1 MIYNVAHKIELVP
14 NKKQEEYFVKACG
27 VARFAYN
34 WALEQW
40 NKQYQAYKQDNSLPK
55 PNEFD
60 LRKQLNAIKQ
70 EQYPFLLEVTKCAP
84 QQAIKNLGKA
94 FVSFFKKQNKY
105 PKFQKKGKN
114 DSFYMDNSVIEV
126 AGKKIRI
133 PKLGWVKMR
142 ENIRF
147 YGNIISATISRTADK
162 WFVSIQIAIEI
173 NPQPTAIENQEAV
186 GVDLGVAYLAI
197 LSDGTKFSGSK
208 PLKKSL
214 KKLKR
219 LSRSLSKK
227 QRVEEVYA
235 DKNGVERKRK
245 VPSKNYLKAKNKLA
259 REHAKVA
266 NIRKDYL
273 HKLTTYLIQSY
284 DIICIED
291 LNVKGMMKNRK
302 LARAIADM
310 GFYEFKRQLLYK
322 AEMCGRSKHVVIADR
337 WFPSSKTCSECGH
350 KMDEMPLS
358 VREWECPN
366 CHTHHDRDVNAAIN
380 LKKYGLEYHYGAT
393 PKPIENENNTV
404 SSAGI

>member
-1 MIYNVAHKIELVP
+1 MIYQVAHKIELVP
-14 NKKQEEYFVKACG
+14 NKKQEAYFVKACG
-27 VARFAYN
+27 AARFAYN

-55 PNEFD
+55 PNEFN
-60 LRKQLNAIKQ
+60 LRKQLNAIKR
-70 EQYPFLLEVTKCAP
+70 EQYPFLMEVTKCAP

-94 FVSFFKKQNKY
+94 FVSFFKKRTKY

-114 DSFYMDNSVIEV
+114 DSFYMDNFVIEV
-126 AGKKIRI
+126 VGKRIRI

-173 NPQPTAIENQEAV
+173 NLHPTVIENQEAV
-186 GVDLGVAYLAI
+186 GVDLGVADLAI

-227 QRVEEVYA
+227 QWVEEVYT
-235 DKNGVERKRK
+235 DKDGVERKRK
-245 VPSKNYLKAKNKLA
+245 VPSKNYLKAKTKLA
-259 REHAKVA
+259 RLHAKVA
-266 NIRKDYL
+266 NIRKDCL
-273 HKLTTYLIQSY
+273 HKITTYLIQKY

-291 LNVKGMMKNRK
+291 LNVKGMMQNRK
-302 LARAIADM
+302 LARAISDM

-322 AEMCGRSKHVVIADR
+322 AEMCGKYIVLADC

-350 KMDEMPLS
+350 KVEKMPLS
-358 VREWECPN
+358 VREWDCPK
-366 CHTHHDRDVNAAIN
+366 CHTHHDRDINAAIN
-380 LKKYGLEYHYGAT
+380 LKKYGLEYHYGT
-393 PKPIENENNTV
+393 KPNESSNTA

>member
-14 NKKQEEYFVKACG
+14 NKKQEEYFIKACG

-60 LRKQLNAIKQ
+60 LRKQLNAIKK

-94 FVSFFKKQNKY
+94 FASFFKKQNNY

-147 YGNIISATISRTADK
+147 YGNIMSATISRTADK

-173 NPQPTAIENQEAV
+173 NPQPKAIENQEAV
-186 GVDLGVAYLAI
+186 GVDLGVADLAI

-219 LSRSLSKK
+219 LSRRLSKK
-227 QRVEEVYA
+227 QWGEEIYT
-235 DKNGVERKRK
+235 DKNSVERKRK
-245 VPSKNYLKAKNKLA
+245 VSSKNYLKAKTKLA

-266 NIRKDYL
+266 NIRKDSL
-273 HKLTTYLIQSY
+273 HKITTYIVQKY

-291 LNVKGMMKNRK
+291 LNVKGMMQNKK
-302 LARAIADM
+302 LARAISDM

-322 AEMCGRSKHVVIADR
+322 AEMCGKNIVLADR

-366 CHTHHDRDVNAAIN
+366 CHTHHDRDINAAIN
-380 LKKYGLEYHYGAT
+380 LKKYGLEYHYVAT
-393 PKPIENENNTV
+393 PTLEPTENDNTA
-404 SSAGI
+404 SSAEI

>member
-94 FVSFFKKQNKY
+94 FISFFKKQNNY

-147 YGNIISATISRTADK
+147 YGNIMSATISRTADK

-173 NPQPTAIENQEAV
+173 NPQPKAIENQEAV
-186 GVDLGVAYLAI
+186 GVDLGVADLAI

-219 LSRSLSKK
+219 LSRRLSKK
-227 QRVEEVYA
+227 QWGEEVYT

-245 VPSKNYLKAKNKLA
+245 VPSKNYLKAKTKLA

-266 NIRKDYL
+266 NIRKDSL
-273 HKLTTYLIQSY
+273 HKITTYIVQKY

-291 LNVKGMMKNRK
+291 LNVKGMMQNKK
-302 LARAIADM
+302 LARAISDM

-322 AEMCGRSKHVVIADR
+322 AEMCGKHVVIANR

-350 KMDEMPLS
+350 KMDQMPLS

-366 CHTHHDRDVNAAIN
+366 CHTHHDRDINAAIN
-380 LKKYGLEYHYGAT
+380 LKKYGLEYHYEAT
-393 PKPIENENNTV
+393 PEPTENDNTA
-404 SSAGI
+404 SSAEI

>member
-94 FVSFFKKQNKY
+94 FVSFFKKQNNY
-105 PKFQKKGKN
+105 PKFQKKGRN

-147 YGNIISATISRTADK
+147 YGNIMSATISRTADK

-173 NPQPTAIENQEAV
+173 NPQPKAIENQEAV
-186 GVDLGVAYLAI
+186 GVDLGVADLAI
-197 LSDGTKFSGSK
+197 LSDSTKFSGSK

-214 KKLKR
+214 KKLRR
-219 LSRSLSKK
+219 LSKRLSKK
-227 QRVEEVYA
+227 QRVEEVYT
-235 DKNGVERKRK
+235 DKDGVERKRK

-259 REHAKVA
+259 REHAKIA
-266 NIRKDYL
+266 NIRKDSL
-273 HKLTTYLIQSY
+273 HKITTYLIQKY

-291 LNVKGMMKNRK
+291 LNVKGMMQNKK
-302 LARAIADM
+302 LARAISDM

-322 AEMCGRSKHVVIADR
+322 AEMCGKNIVLANR

-350 KMDEMPLS
+350 KMGEMPLS

-366 CHTHHDRDVNAAIN
+366 CHTHHDRDINAAIN
-380 LKKYGLEYHYGAT
+380 LKKYGLEYHYVAMPT
-393 PKPIENENNTV
+393 PKPTENNNTA
-404 SSAGI
+404 SSAEI

>member
-94 FVSFFKKQNKY
+94 FTGFFKKQNKY
-105 PKFQKKGKN
+105 PRFQKKGKN

-302 LARAIADM
+302 LARAISDM

-322 AEMCGRSKHVVIADR
+322 AEMCGKEIVIADR

-380 LKKYGLEYHYGAT
+380 LKKYGLEYHYGI
-393 PKPIENENNTV
+393 KPTENNTA
-404 SSAGI
+404 SSAEI

>member
-1 MIYNVAHKIELVP
+1 MIYNIAHKIELVP

-94 FVSFFKKQNKY
+94 FVSFFKKQNQY

-126 AGKKIRI
+126 SGKKIRI

-147 YGNIISATISRTADK
+147 YGNIMSAIISRTADK

-173 NPQPTAIENQEAV
+173 NPQPKAIENQEAV
-186 GVDLGVAYLAI
+186 GVDLGVADLAI

-219 LSRSLSKK
+219 LSKSLSKK
-227 QRVEEVYA
+227 QRVEEVYT

-245 VPSKNYLKAKNKLA
+245 VPSKNYLKAKTKLA

-266 NIRKDYL
+266 NIRKDSL
-273 HKLTTYLIQSY
+273 HKITTYIVQKY

-291 LNVKGMMKNRK
+291 LNVKGMMQNKK
-302 LARAIADM
+302 LARAISDM

-322 AEMCGRSKHVVIADR
+322 AEMCGKNIVLADR

-366 CHTHHDRDVNAAIN
+366 CHTNHDRDVNAAIN
-380 LKKYGLEYHYGAT
+380 LKKYSLEYHYGAT
-393 PKPIENENNTV
+393 PTPELTENDNTA
-404 SSAGI
+404 SSAEI

>member
-27 VARFAYN
+27 AARFAYN

-55 PNEFD
+55 PNEFN
-60 LRKQLNAIKQ
+60 LRKQLNAIKR
-70 EQYPFLLEVTKCAP
+70 EQYPFLMEVTKCAP

-94 FVSFFKKQNKY
+94 FTSFFKKRTKY

-114 DSFYMDNSVIEV
+114 DSFYMDNSTIEV
-126 AGKKIRI
+126 VGKRIRI
-133 PKLGWVKMR
+133 PRLGWVKMR

-186 GVDLGVAYLAI
+186 GVDLGVADLAI

-227 QRVEEVYA
+227 QWVEEICT
-235 DKNGVERKRK
+235 DKDGVERKRK
-245 VPSKNYLKAKNKLA
+245 VPSKNYLKAKTKLA
-259 REHAKVA
+259 RLHAKIA
-266 NIRKDYL
+266 NIRKDCL
-273 HKLTTYLIQSY
+273 HKITTYLIQKY

-302 LARAIADM
+302 LARAISDM

-322 AEMCGRSKHVVIADR
+322 AEMCGKYIVLADR

-350 KMDEMPLS
+350 KMEKMPLS

-366 CHTHHDRDVNAAIN
+366 CHTHHDRDINAAIN
-380 LKKYGLEYHYGAT
+380 LKKYGLEYHYGT
-393 PKPIENENNTV
+393 KPNESSNTA

>member
-1 MIYNVAHKIELVP
+1 MIYNIAHKIELVP

-27 VARFAYN
+27 VARFSYN

-60 LRKQLNAIKQ
+60 LRKQLNAIKK

-94 FVSFFKKQNKY
+94 FANFFKKQNNY

-147 YGNIISATISRTADK
+147 YGNIMSATISRTADK

-173 NPQPTAIENQEAV
+173 NPQPKAIENQEAV
-186 GVDLGVAYLAI
+186 GVDLGVADLAI

-219 LSRSLSKK
+219 LSKSLSKK
-227 QRVEEVYA
+227 QRVEEVYT

-245 VPSKNYLKAKNKLA
+245 VPSKNYLKAKTKLA
-259 REHAKVA
+259 RAHAKVA
-266 NIRKDYL
+266 NIRKNSL
-273 HKLTTYLIQSY
+273 HKITTYIVQKY

-291 LNVKGMMKNRK
+291 LNVKGMMQNKK
-302 LARAIADM
+302 LARAISDM

-322 AEMCGRSKHVVIADR
+322 AEMCGKNIVLADR

-350 KMDEMPLS
+350 KMEQMPLS

-366 CHTHHDRDVNAAIN
+366 CHTHHDRDINAAIN

-393 PKPIENENNTV
+393 PTPKPTENDNTA
-404 SSAGI
+404 SSAEI

>member
-1 MIYNVAHKIELVP
+1 MIYKVAHKIELVP
-14 NKKQEEYFVKACG
+14 NKKQEAYFVKACG

-55 PNEFD
+55 PNEFN
-60 LRKQLNAIKQ
+60 LRKQLNAIKR
-70 EQYPFLLEVTKCAP
+70 EQYPFLMEVTKCAP

-94 FVSFFKKQNKY
+94 FTSFFKKQNKY
-105 PKFQKKGKN
+105 PKFKKKGRN
-114 DSFYMDNSVIEV
+114 DSFYMDNCQFQV
-126 AGKKIRI
+126 AGKRIHI

-186 GVDLGVAYLAI
+186 GVDLGVADLAI

-227 QRVEEVYA
+227 QWVEEIYT
-235 DKNGVERKRK
+235 DKDGVERKRK
-245 VPSKNYLKAKNKLA
+245 VPSKNYLKAKTKLA
-259 REHAKVA
+259 RLHAKIA
-266 NIRKDYL
+266 NIRKDSL
-273 HKLTTYLIQSY
+273 HKLTTYLIQKY

-291 LNVKGMMKNRK
+291 LNVKGMMQNKK
-302 LARAIADM
+302 LARAISDM

-322 AEMCGRSKHVVIADR
+322 AEMCGKYIVLADR

-350 KMDEMPLS
+350 KMDKMPLS
-358 VREWECPN
+358 VREWDCPN
-366 CHTHHDRDVNAAIN
+366 CHTHHDRDINAAIN
-380 LKKYGLEYHYGAT
+380 LKKYGLEYHYGT
-393 PKPIENENNTV
+393 KPTESSNTA

>member
-27 VARFAYN
+27 AARFAYN

-55 PNEFD
+55 PNEFN
-60 LRKQLNAIKQ
+60 LRKQLNAIKR
-70 EQYPFLLEVTKCAP
+70 EQYPFLMEVTKCAP

-94 FVSFFKKQNKY
+94 FTSFFKKRTKY

-114 DSFYMDNSVIEV
+114 NSFYMDNSTIEV
-126 AGKKIRI
+126 VGKRIRI
-133 PKLGWVKMR
+133 PRLGWVKMR

-186 GVDLGVAYLAI
+186 GVDLGVADLAI
-197 LSDGTKFSGSK
+197 LSDGTKFSGNK

-227 QRVEEVYA
+227 QWVEEVYT

-245 VPSKNYLKAKNKLA
+245 VPSKNHLKAKTKLA
-259 REHAKVA
+259 RLHAKIA
-266 NIRKDYL
+266 NIRKDCL
-273 HKLTTYLIQSY
+273 HKITTYLIQKY

-302 LARAIADM
+302 LARAISDM

-322 AEMCGRSKHVVIADR
+322 AEMCGKYIVLADR

-350 KMDEMPLS
+350 KMEKMSLS
-358 VREWECPN
+358 VREWDCPK
-366 CHTHHDRDVNAAIN
+366 CHTHHDRDINAAIN
-380 LKKYGLEYHYGAT
+380 LKKYGLEYHYGT
-393 PKPIENENNTV
+393 KPNESSNTA

>member
-1 MIYNVAHKIELVP
+1 MIYQVAHKIELVP
-14 NKKQEEYFVKACG
+14 NKKQEAYFVKACG

-55 PNEFD
+55 PNELN
-60 LRKQLNAIKQ
+60 LRKQLNAIKR
-70 EQYPFLLEVTKCAP
+70 EQYPFLMEVTKCAP

-94 FVSFFKKQNKY
+94 FVGFFKKRTQY

-126 AGKKIRI
+126 VGKRIRI

-186 GVDLGVAYLAI
+186 GVDLGVADLAI
-197 LSDGTKFSGSK
+197 LSDGTKFSGNK

-227 QRVEEVYA
+227 QWVEEIYT

-245 VPSKNYLKAKNKLA
+245 VPSKNHLKAKTKLA
-259 REHAKVA
+259 RLHAKVA
-266 NIRKDYL
+266 NIRKDSL
-273 HKLTTYLIQSY
+273 HKITTYLIQKY

-291 LNVKGMMKNRK
+291 LNVKGMMQNRK
-302 LARAIADM
+302 LARAISDM

-322 AEMCGRSKHVVIADR
+322 AEMCGKYIILANR

-350 KMDEMPLS
+350 KVEKMPLS

-366 CHTHHDRDVNAAIN
+366 CHTNHDRDINAAIN
-380 LKKYGLEYHYGAT
+380 LKK
-393 PKPIENENNTV
+393 
-404 SSAGI
+404 

>member
-1 MIYNVAHKIELVP
+1 MIYNIAHKIELVP

-27 VARFAYN
+27 VARFSYN

-60 LRKQLNAIKQ
+60 LRKQLNAIKK
-70 EQYPFLLEVTKCAP
+70 EQYTFLLEVTKCAP

-94 FVSFFKKQNKY
+94 FASFFKKQNNH

-147 YGNIISATISRTADK
+147 YGNIMSATISRTADK

-173 NPQPTAIENQEAV
+173 NPQPKAIENQEAV
-186 GVDLGVAYLAI
+186 GVDLGVADLAI

-219 LSRSLSKK
+219 LSRRLSKK
-227 QRVEEVYA
+227 QWGEEVYT
-235 DKNGVERKRK
+235 DKNCVERKRK
-245 VPSKNYLKAKNKLA
+245 VPSKNYLKAKTKLA

-273 HKLTTYLIQSY
+273 HKLTTYLIQKY

-291 LNVKGMMKNRK
+291 LNVKGMMQNKK
-302 LARAIADM
+302 LARAISDM

-322 AEMCGRSKHVVIADR
+322 AEMCGKEIVIADR

-350 KMDEMPLS
+350 KAEEMPLS

-366 CHTHHDRDVNAAIN
+366 CHTHYDRDINAAIN
-380 LKKYGLEYHYGAT
+380 LKKYGLEYHYRAT
-393 PKPIENENNTV
+393 PKPTKNDNTA
-404 SSAGI
+404 SSAEI

>member
-1 MIYNVAHKIELVP
+1 MSFNMHNAMDDLHI
-14 NKKQEEYFVKACG
+14 KKEAFIAKTS
-27 VARFAYN
+27 R
-34 WALEQW
+34 
-40 NKQYQAYKQDNSLPK
+40 
-55 PNEFD
+55 
-60 LRKQLNAIKQ
+60 NAS
-70 EQYPFLLEVTKCAP
+70 
-84 QQAIKNLGKA
+84 GKA

-302 LARAIADM
+302 LARAISDM

-322 AEMCGRSKHVVIADR
+322 AEMCGKEIVIADR

-350 KMDEMPLS
+350 KMEEMPLS

>member
-1 MIYNVAHKIELVP
+1 MIYNIAHKIELVP

-27 VARFAYN
+27 VARFSYN

-70 EQYPFLLEVTKCAP
+70 EQYPFLLEVTKCAS

-94 FVSFFKKQNKY
+94 FVSFFKKQTKY
-105 PKFQKKGKN
+105 PKFQRKGRN

-147 YGNIISATISRTADK
+147 YGNIMSATISRTADK

-173 NPQPTAIENQEAV
+173 NPQPKAIENQEAV
-186 GVDLGVAYLAI
+186 GVDLGVTDLAI

-219 LSRSLSKK
+219 LSKSLSKK
-227 QRVEEVYA
+227 QRVEEVYT
-235 DKNGVERKRK
+235 DKNGVEKKRK
-245 VPSKNYLKAKNKLA
+245 VPSKNYLKAKTKLA

-266 NIRKDYL
+266 NIRKDSL
-273 HKLTTYLIQSY
+273 HKITTYIVQKY

-291 LNVKGMMKNRK
+291 LNVKGMMQNKK
-302 LARAIADM
+302 LARAISDI

-322 AEMCGRSKHVVIADR
+322 AEMCGKNIVLADR

-350 KMDEMPLS
+350 KMEQMPLS

-366 CHTHHDRDVNAAIN
+366 CHTHHDRDINAAIN

-393 PKPIENENNTV
+393 PEPTENDNTA
-404 SSAGI
+404 SSAEI

>member
-1 MIYNVAHKIELVP
+1 MIYNIAHKIELVP

-27 VARFAYN
+27 VARFSYN

-94 FVSFFKKQNKY
+94 FTSFFKKQNKY
-105 PKFQKKGKN
+105 PRFQKKGKN

-186 GVDLGVAYLAI
+186 GVDLGVADLAI

-219 LSRSLSKK
+219 LSKSLSKK
-227 QRVEEVYA
+227 QWGEEIYT

-245 VPSKNYLKAKNKLA
+245 VPSKNYLKAKTKLA
-259 REHAKVA
+259 RVHAKVA
-266 NIRKDYL
+266 NIRKDGL
-273 HKLTTYLIQSY
+273 HKITTYLIQKY

-291 LNVKGMMKNRK
+291 LNVKGMMQNKK
-302 LARAIADM
+302 LARAISDM

-322 AEMCGRSKHVVIADR
+322 AEMCGKNIVLADR

-393 PKPIENENNTV
+393 PEPTENDNTA
-404 SSAGI
+404 SSAEI